1 MSIKPRKSI
10 ELLLALGL
18 AATVAACE
26 APVNDADE
34 TPTGTDTPSEVT
46 PGAEP
51 DNEDEE
57 EEGEE
62 GGEGGEGG
70 EG

>member
-1 MSIKPRKSI
+1 MSMKLRKPV

-26 APVNDADE
+26 APVNDAEE

-46 PGAEP
+46 PDVEP
-51 DNEDEE
+51 DNE
-57 EEGEE
+57 GEE
-62 GGEGGEGG
+62 DSEEGEGGEGG

>member
-1 MSIKPRKSI
+1 MSIKPRKSV

-46 PGAEP
+46 PGVEP
-51 DNEDEE
+51 ENDE

-62 GGEGGEGG
+62 DGEGGEGG